1 MYHFKCCTCFTVT
14 GMKVWV
20 PHIYRCVWS
29 KINHKLWRDNFM
41 AFIHLWFIWY
51 IYNHI
56 ELNMVSKA
64 GRCAFVFNVISQC
77 TSKGFQNKY
86 KSCGG
91 NLNSNAKPQSRKKKV
106 ITSFFHAC
114 IFLSFLHHH
123 DCSAC
128 AEWWGGVHVK

>member
-1 MYHFKCCTCFTVT
+1 MYHSKSCACFTVT
-14 GMKVWV
+14 GMKVLVEYLTSIGACDPKSTINYDVITLWLSFAFGS
-20 PHIYRCVWS
+20 CD
-29 KINHKLWRDNFM
+29 INHK
-41 AFIHLWFIWY
+41 
-51 IYNHI
+51 

-91 NLNSNAKPQSRKKKV
+91 NLNLNAKPQGRKKKV

>member
-1 MYHFKCCTCFTVT
+1 
-14 GMKVWV
+14 MKVLV
-20 PHIYRCVWS
+20 EYLTSISACDLKS
-29 KINHKLWRDNFM
+29 TINYDVITLWLS
-41 AFIHLWFIWY
+41 FIFGSFDI
-51 IYNHI
+51 NHI

-128 AEWWGGVHVK
+128 AE